1 MTASSFD
8 PTRLAAT
15 ILTSYNVL
23 AEAPTL
29 SLQNPAVKQAARN
42 LTALAL
48 APVPQDVAQQVLA
61 NPQVKA
67 VTPALQSL
75 NTQLTA
81 QRERELVGRLAQMD
95 DRRLSRVINSLATP
109 SALVREEVAALKED
123 GVLPNKGSIILAGAG
138 WLPVSA
144 VMLAQASRLPVS
156 IYADGADQGNVV
168 QAFSRKANSQITTL
182 FMPPQNAQYRNAQL
196 VLLGRNAANKE
207 AVIAQVLS
215 TGPQASV
222 AMRTPQGLGQL
233 LYQPLDERALA
244 KMPVTRRV
252 IGRNASALTVLQAR

>member
-1 MTASSFD
+1 
-8 PTRLAAT
+8 
-15 ILTSYNVL
+15 
-23 AEAPTL
+23 
-29 SLQNPAVKQAARN
+29 
-42 LTALAL
+42 
-48 APVPQDVAQQVLA
+48 
-61 NPQVKA
+61 
-67 VTPALQSL
+67 
-75 NTQLTA
+75 
-81 QRERELVGRLAQMD
+81 
-95 DRRLSRVINSLATP
+95 
-109 SALVREEVAALKED
+109 
-123 GVLPNKGSIILAGAG
+123 LPNKGSIILAGAG

-222 AMRTPQGLGQL
+222 AMRTPQGLGLL